1 MNKLLFFYHLHP
13 WIIWE
18 ISKVFILESLSSRKQ
33 KSLRIHILWLFSS
46 YFCTSIVVS
55 KFLLSTLLHSLYA
68 MRIFSCRRARLSLKE
83 AFRVIFARN
92 CNDRGVVAA
101 SLLRQSFS
109 LPATLSSSSHLFSSF
124 SFSLS
129 IYLFFFATASVCGP
143 ATLPRCQYR
152 HLEIICSS
160 VHFWA
165 RCDRNCTVK
174 VVPSEFLHSSISRTV
189 SRWCVNPLTLV
200 LTHFVKKIFL
210 GREKDAK
217 FLFRKPVPDKT
228 LELESWFQFK

>member
-1 MNKLLFFYHLHP
+1 MIILVLFLH
-13 WIIWE
+13 
-18 ISKVFILESLSSRKQ
+18 
-33 KSLRIHILWLFSS
+33 IHRGLKI
-46 YFCTSIVVS
+46 
-55 KFLLSTLLHSLYA
+55 LSTLLHSLYA

-109 LPATLSSSSHLFSSF
+109 LPATLSSSHLFSSL

-143 ATLPRCQYR
+143 ATPRCQYR
-152 HLEIICSS
+152 HFEIICSS
-160 VHFWA
+160 AHFWA

-174 VVPSEFLHSSISRTV
+174 VVPSEFFIHQFLEPFRDD
-189 SRWCVNPLTLV
+189 V
-200 LTHFVKKIFL
+200 LTHINSLLYTLCRENFPRKRKRRKIFI
-210 GREKDAK
+210 
-217 FLFRKPVPDKT
+217 
-228 LELESWFQFK
+228 S